1 MRSLLGSVLA
11 NIFITKLEIT
21 ILPQLGNYLQN
32 WKCFVD
38 DTFAFVLP
46 EKIGYKLN
54 QLNTFDRNI
63 QFLYT
68 MGEDNK
74 LAFFDAMVIR
84 NTDDT
89 ISTTVY

>member
-1 MRSLLGSVLA
+1 MSISVMARKHIQVDGVAMGSLLGPVLA

-21 ILPQLGNYLQN
+21 ILPSLGNYLQN

-46 EKIGYKLN
+46 EKIYKLN

-63 QFLYT
+63 
-68 MGEDNK
+68 
-74 LAFFDAMVIR
+74 
-84 NTDDT
+84 
-89 ISTTVY
+89 